1 MAMWY
6 RVGSNRL
13 RPFTLL
19 LSNRLSVI
27 PATSPSSKPP
37 LVYAAPIL
45 AFIQLRSF
53 AAPVQAKPKTK
64 SSESTSGPRLNGA
77 ITAPVVR
84 LVTEDGHTVLSMR
97 EALDRARRLDLDL
110 VEVQR
115 AANPPVCKIMDFHK
129 EKYKKE
135 ISEKERAKTKSA
147 LSLRSGEKKEVRFK
161 AKTELNDLKVKAE
174 VITRLMERG
183 YRVKCT
189 ALPSGTQEEELGK
202 HLSRLLALIKDVSFV
217 ESGPHVDSKHAYA
230 IVRHIKFETKKSGKK
245 KVADNP
251 KASPSPK
258 PADEPADEPDEE
270 WECDS
275 ESDDATPTNSKTEEI
290 LNKPALGSVKEEL
303 PKTETNRYAVR
314 TEPQKHTSN
323 QPIAPNNY
331 RDYNGRDNSFNQGRF
346 APSNSTEFNNRDG
359 FNKGRIAP
367 SNPRDFNYR
376 DGHNQERVAMNN
388 SQGNNSRDAFNQG
401 RGQFHNREMQFRPN
415 TQTFRPPNLG
425 QSRNEG
431 PPPVTNNPSYNPHS
445 HQKSSGVFS
454 IPKNNATDNTSA
466 PIKPKF
472 GIFNSSTKS
481 TESSEKTGSS
491 DSSSPMPKFGNFG
504 ANRTNLPNNQG

>member
-27 PATSPSSKPP
+27 PATSPSPVAVNSSKPP
-37 LVYAAPIL
+37 LVFAAPIL

-64 SSESTSGPRLNGA
+64 SSGSSSDGPRLNGA
-77 ITAPVVR
+77 ITTPVVR
-84 LVTEDGHTVLSMR
+84 LVTEDGHTVISVR
-97 EALDRARRLDLDL
+97 EALDRARHLDLDL

-115 AANPPVCKIMDFHK
+115 DAEPPVCKIMDFHK

-135 ISEKERAKTKSA
+135 ITEKERAKTKSA
-147 LSLRSGEKKEVRFK
+147 LSLRGGEKKEVRFK
-161 AKTELNDLKVKAE
+161 AKTELNDLRVKAE
-174 VITRLMERG
+174 CITRLIERG

-251 KASPSPK
+251 KALPAPK
-258 PADEPADEPDEE
+258 PVDEPDEV

-275 ESDDATPTNSKTEEI
+275 ESDDATPTNSKIEGI
-290 LNKPALGSVKEEL
+290 LNKPALDSVKEDL
-303 PKTETNRYAVR
+303 PKTATNRYAVR
-314 TEPQKHTSN
+314 TEPQKHTTSN

-331 RDYNGRDNSFNQGRF
+331 RDYNARDNSFNQGRF

-359 FNKGRIAP
+359 FNKERIAP
-367 SNPRDFNYR
+367 RNPRDFNYR
-376 DGHNQERVAMNN
+376 DGYNQERVVMNN
-388 SQGNNSRDAFNQG
+388 SRGNNSRDAFNQG
-401 RGQFHNREMQFRPN
+401 RDQFHNREVQFRHN
-415 TQTFRPPNLG
+415 TQNFSPPNLG
-425 QSRNEG
+425 QSRNEDN
-431 PPPVTNNPSYNPHS
+431 T
-445 HQKSSGVFS
+445 
-454 IPKNNATDNTSA
+454 TDNTSA

-481 TESSEKTGSS
+481 TKSSEKTGSS

-504 ANRTNLPNNQG
+504 ANRTNFPNNQR